1 MTAEDAKHWETAVLI
16 RFGTA
21 YGLLLA
27 EGNDKDDEFCES
39 AKELKADSETPN
51 GSRDASPFGEEG
63 VEHPPARLRRGRLPI

>member
-27 EGNDKDDEFCES
+27 QGIDEDDVFCES